1 MNISSLIVDVQ
12 QASVG
17 AVRSTLDG
25 WPGVQVH
32 VATPEGKLIVT
43 LETETDAE
51 TTDTFAR
58 MGALDG
64 VMSVAMVYHQF
75 EPESKT
81 ENTNVTD
88 AT

>member
-17 AVRSTLDG
+17 AVHSTLDG

-32 VATPEGKLIVT
+32 VTTPEGKLIVT
-43 LETETDAE
+43 LETETDHE
-51 TTDTFAR
+51 TADTFAR
-58 MGALDG
+58 MGALEG
-64 VMSVAMVYHQF
+64 VMSVAMVFHQF
-75 EPESKT
+75 EPDSES